1 MKNAFIA
8 RLFENM
14 TAEKLFIFSLIIVL
28 LVVIF
33 LYVKDKSLNDIRED
47 VYDLFLKA
55 EHLYT
60 ETGAGEDRLDWV
72 VDLAY
77 PKLPWYIQLFINKD
91 VLKKIIDKWFR
102 GIKDLLDDGKLNDST
117 IAENDTPVTDVECT
131 E

>member
-1 MKNAFIA
+1 MKNAFIT
-8 RLFENM
+8 RLFENI
-14 TAEKLFIFSLIIVL
+14 TAEKLLIISLIIVL

-33 LYVKDKSLNDIRED
+33 LYVKDKSLDDIRED
-47 VYDLFLKA
+47 VYGLFLKA

-60 ETGAGEDRLDWV
+60 ETGAGADRLDWV

-77 PKLPWYIQLFINKD
+77 PKLPWYIQLFINKE

-102 GIKDLLDDGKLNDST
+102 GIKDLLDDGKLNESA